1 MCANRCEEKRSQN
14 RPHLVFNCDEAT
26 IFLNKFAKKVMVSR
40 RSRHCRMLAHGTG
53 QHITILRCVSSAGT
67 TIHPQYSVKGN
78 TRRMTNQWKIQIQ
91 WYGHCIWWNLLW
103 AVCHEFDKVCDILL
117 RWKSISTHFPCDDWE
132 NIYSLSYYHHQ
143 IGSMN
148 YCLGLGHETLYVFLI
163 SYKNGL
169 KYASY
174 IISIL
179 FIMTSWSYT
188 VGKVTELT
196 QICVPFVHQ
205 FTNE

>member
-1 MCANRCEEKRSQN
+1 
-14 RPHLVFNCDEAT
+14 
-26 IFLNKFAKKVMVSR
+26 
-40 RSRHCRMLAHGTG
+40 
-53 QHITILRCVSSAGT
+53 
-67 TIHPQYSVKGN
+67 
-78 TRRMTNQWKIQIQ
+78 
-91 WYGHCIWWNLLW
+91 
-103 AVCHEFDKVCDILL
+103 
-117 RWKSISTHFPCDDWE
+117 
-132 NIYSLSYYHHQ
+132 
-143 IGSMN
+143 MN